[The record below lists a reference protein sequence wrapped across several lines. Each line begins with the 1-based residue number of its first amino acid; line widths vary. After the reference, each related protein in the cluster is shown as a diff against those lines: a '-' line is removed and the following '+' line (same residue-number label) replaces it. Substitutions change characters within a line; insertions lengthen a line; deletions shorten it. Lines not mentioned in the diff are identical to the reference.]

1 MFFSEANLN
10 TLDSSQWA
18 GPKATLKKK
27 QQKDGDT
34 MFPHMYCMQTM
45 LVDGLHLFQTYS
57 TCKDQI
63 PL

>member
-27 QQKDGDT
+27 QQRNGDT
-34 MFPHMYCMQTM
+34 MFPH
-45 LVDGLHLFQTYS
+45 
-57 TCKDQI
+57 I
-63 PL
+63 